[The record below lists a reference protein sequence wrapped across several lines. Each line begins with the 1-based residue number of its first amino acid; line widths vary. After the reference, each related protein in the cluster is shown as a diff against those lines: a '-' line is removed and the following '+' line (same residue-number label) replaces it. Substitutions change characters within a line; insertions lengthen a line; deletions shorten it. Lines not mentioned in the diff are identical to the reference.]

1 MRDTICSILP
11 WLALILALLGM
22 RGTDPAIPI
31 SLLILIFL
39 LWAINWLAHHISL
52 RWRRYLRV
60 LFLVT
65 MVIAVIVVPEL
76 RALFEDVVTGLLS
89 LESGTL
95 IVLSLVTLIAWGVMG
110 LSRTTR
116 QSNSQ

>member
-1 MRDTICSILP
+1 
-11 WLALILALLGM
+11 M

-89 LESGTL
+89 LESSTL

-110 LSRTTR
+110 LSRPTR
-116 QSNSQ
+116 RPNSQ